1 MKSLIFCLV
10 LVFLHTT
17 YAQWNPHFSDGRTTM
32 VHLFEW
38 KWDDIAAECERFLG
52 PKGYGGVQVSPV
64 TENRIERNRPWWERY
79 QPVSYGLTT
88 RSGNEQQF
96 SSMVKRCKAVGVN
109 IYVDIVFNHMT
120 AADGAGTGGTM
131 AYPSR
136 KDFPGVP
143 FSSPDFNKDC
153 DIDYQDPVKVR
164 NCPLLGMPDLNQGN
178 SWVRDKIVD
187 LMNKLI
193 TIGVA
198 GFRVDAAKHMWP
210 GDLQA
215 LFGRL
220 KDLNTNMGFP
230 SGAKPYIATEVID
243 LGSEPIKKTE
253 YNHLGQVTEFRHSA
267 EIGRSFHGRNNLA
280 FMKNWGEAWG
290 FLPSKDGLVFVDNHD
305 NQRGHGAGGAD
316 ILTYKLPKHYKMA
329 QAFMLAHPY
338 GVTRVMS
345 SFSFENTDQG
355 PPQDSNGNIVS
366 PSINADETCG
376 NGWVCEHRW
385 RQIYNMAGFRNIV
398 GDVTLANWWDNGRNQ
413 VAFSRGNRGFVA
425 FNLEGSDLNTQL
437 QTGMSAGSYCDLA
450 SGSKVNGSC
459 TGKTITVGGDG
470 RAQINI
476 AGNADDGFI
485 AIHTE
490 SKL

>member
-1 MKSLIFCLV
+1 MHKIFIFALLV
-10 LVFLHTT
+10 AAVS
-17 YAQWNPHFSDGRTTM
+17 AQWDPHFSNGRTSM

-64 TENRIERNRPWWERY
+64 TENRVEPGRPWWERY

-96 SSMVKRCKAVGVN
+96 TSMVKRCKAVGVN

-120 AADGAGTGGTM
+120 AANGAGTGGTQ

-136 KDFPGVP
+136 KEFPGVP
-143 FSSPDFNKDC
+143 YGPTDFNSDC
-153 DIDYQDPVKVR
+153 EINYQDPVKVR
-164 NCPLLGMPDLNQGN
+164 NCPLLGMPDLNQGKDY
-178 SWVRDKIVD
+178 VRQKIAE

-193 TIGVA
+193 DIGVA

-210 GDLQA
+210 GDLQNI
-215 LFGRL
+215 FGRL
-220 KDLNTNMGFP
+220 KNLNTALGFP
-230 SGAKPYIATEVID
+230 SGARPYIVTEVID
-243 LGSEPIKKTE
+243 LGNEPIKKTE

-267 EIGRSFHGRNNLA
+267 EIGRCFHGRNNLA
-280 FMKNWGEAWG
+280 YMKNWGEAWG

-316 ILTYKLPKHYKMA
+316 ILTYKVPKNYKMA
-329 QAFMLAHPY
+329 QGFMLAHPY

-345 SFSFENTDQG
+345 SYSFTNTDAG

-366 PSINADETCG
+366 PPINSDGTCG
-376 NGWVCEHRW
+376 GGWVCEHRW
-385 RQIYNMAGFRNIV
+385 RQIFNMVQFRNV
-398 GDVTLANWWDNGRNQ
+398 VQGTALANWWDNGQNQ
-413 VAFSRGNRGFVA
+413 IAFSRGNKGFVA
-425 FNLEGSDLNTQL
+425 FNLQGSDLNTSL
-437 QTGMSAGSYCDLA
+437 ATGLPAGNYCDVV
-450 SGSKVNGSC
+450 SGSKEGGQC
-459 TGKTITVGGDG
+459 TGKTITVGLDG
-470 RAQINI
+470 KAQIFI
-476 AGNADDGFI
+476 PANADDGFV
-485 AIHTE
+485 AIHAD